1 MKNTIKKIKENLSEI
16 DFYLNE
22 GVIFEDEE
30 IKDLELIKEQL
41 GTLILSI
48 KTFNTN
54 KRYNPKPILEKLI
67 STKNI
72 IP

>member
-1 MKNTIKKIKENLSEI
+1 MNEIINKFKDNLSEL
-16 DFYLNE
+16 DYFLNE

-30 IKDLELIKEQL
+30 IKDLELIKTQL

-54 KRYNPKPILEKLI
+54 KGYNPKPILKEVF
-67 STKNI
+67 NYE
-72 IP
+72 